1 MTTLTGAGTTARRA
15 SHDHDVDTA
24 GRASTATMT
33 RTTSRERRAETP
45 VPSRRQKNNFH
56 SSSASVAKKKRTSAA
71 KRMGSRQVISVRGRR
86 VVSEERRVKRTTI
99 QFIVIC
105 ILFIGL
111 GVGVTMYLSGV
122 TTQQSFAIQKAKD
135 QKTTLDNEL
144 EGLHRD
150 VKNAS
155 SNSEVAKKASEDG
168 MVVPDQPGIM
178 TVNPDG
184 SVVENRAADPSKTH
198 EIHDINSGADPKAKA
213 SSDPEKTKN
222 TSRSATSSSSSER
235 DNNRPAQLAPYQDNT
250 AGAVAAQGDNQAAN
264 QGEGLDREAPLPADQ
279 VENTNPAPEA
289 SPGDDAAVP
298 TP

>member
-15 SHDHDVDTA
+15 SHDRDVDTA
-24 GRASTATMT
+24 GRSSARTMT
-33 RTTSRERRAETP
+33 RTASHDQRAETP
-45 VPSRRQKNNFH
+45 VRSRREGNNLR
-56 SSSASVAKKKRTSAA
+56 SSSRSVARKKRTSTA

-99 QFIVIC
+99 QFIVVC
-105 ILFIGL
+105 ILLIGV

-135 QKTTLDNEL
+135 KKTTLDNEL

-222 TSRSATSSSSSER
+222 TSSSATSSSSSGR
-235 DNNRPAQLAPYQDNT
+235 DNNRTAQLAPYQDNT
-250 AGAVAAQGDNQAAN
+250 AGAVAAQDDNQAAS
-264 QGEGLDREAPLPADQ
+264 QSEGVDGEAPLPADQ
-279 VENTNPAPEA
+279 VENTNPAPDAA
-289 SPGDDAAVP
+289 SADDAAAP